1 MITNSV
7 TEALRRLTTTFTVK
21 EIMTPTPRLKTG
33 GDAESAAA
41 VSASHPDFTIIPIRK
56 DGALCAYFDRDS
68 HETKPISV
76 DDLISDGT
84 TLIEL
89 IEVLRARDFS
99 FVLANRRITGY
110 VHNSDLNHQLVKW
123 TFYVMLEAV
132 ERLALDS
139 LRIEDETSYL
149 GGRLGPERLNQVVH
163 IYKRAG
169 DKGRSLLTYLNIAD
183 ILTLAA
189 QDGALSVNASSI
201 RLMRRIRNWT
211 THPFDLPADTGVE
224 ELAAVK
230 NECLRLLGAT
240 DAEKH
245 TAAYV

>member
-1 MITNSV
+1 MITNGV
-7 TEALRRLTTTFTVK
+7 TEALKRLTTTFTVK
-21 EIMTPTPRLKTG
+21 EIMTPALRLKTA
-33 GDAESAAA
+33 GDAASAPL
-41 VSASHPDFTIIPIRK
+41 VSASHPDFSIIPLKK
-56 DGALCAYFDRDS
+56 DGALCAYFERDS
-68 HETKPISV
+68 HATKPINL

-89 IEVLRARDFS
+89 IEVLRGRDFS

-110 VHNSDLNHQLVKW
+110 VHYSDLNHQLVKW

-139 LRIEDETSYL
+139 LRFQDEVSYL
-149 GGRLGPERLNQVVH
+149 ETRLGPERLNQV
-163 IYKRAG
+163 IKMYKRAG

-183 ILTLAA
+183 ILALAA
-189 QDGALSVNASSI
+189 ADGALNVDTSSI

-211 THPFDLPADTGVE
+211 THPFDLLADTGVE

-230 NECLRLLGAT
+230 TECLRLLGANGG
-240 DAEKH
+240 EKH